1 MFYDQLKKL
10 CDDNGTTPTSVTE
23 KLGMSK
29 GTVKKKKKGGIPNG
43 EALVRFSEHFKVSID
58 YLMTGKESTYQEEK
72 NSLTE
77 GDKTVLQQ
85 LKALTEKEKYMLAG
99 AIPFIVDYQKGIKPD
114 IVSKKVISISEY
126 SGVRKLRS
134 LCVFDMPS
142 SAGTGLYLDSDDYTT
157 MDFDSDI
164 IPHGADF
171 GVRIRG
177 DSMIPFVNDDDIVFV
192 KSQPELEDGE
202 IGIVV
207 LNNSALCKKYCVR
220 DGKVLLVSLNQKYE
234 PIEIKEYDELHF
246 VGKVVGRV
254 TPEENTKV

>member
-1 MFYDQLKKL
+1 MDIVDRIISLCKVKGYSGVQLGEILGLKKSPITDWKNKKSSPTVSQL
-10 CDDNGTTPTSVTE
+10 SKICEKFGVSSDYLIFGTTPDNKSVLSE
-23 KLGMSK
+23 
-29 GTVKKKKKGGIPNG
+29 G
-43 EALVRFSEHFKVSID
+43 EQAVFE
-58 YLMTGKESTYQEEK
+58 Q
-72 NSLTE
+72 
-77 GDKTVLQQ
+77 LQR
-85 LKALTEKEKYMLAG
+85 LSEKEKIMIAG

-114 IVSKKVISISEY
+114 IVNKKVISISEY
-126 SGVRKLRS
+126 SGVRKMRS
-134 LCVFDMPS
+134 LRVFDMPS

-207 LNNSALCKKYCVR
+207 LNNSALCKKYYVR
-220 DGKVLLVSLNQKYE
+220 DVKVLLVSLNPKYE
-234 PIEIKEYDELHF
+234 PIELKEYDELHY

-254 TPEENTKV
+254 TPEKNTKA